1 MKIGITKEEARQL
14 SALYKSQLS
23 EIMEEWAEHSAD
35 PSGGYLTDF
44 GENWKLVSRRRNI
57 WAQARTNFLLAYMN
71 IPDARKSGSHWQRQ
85 DEIFWF
91 AMLMRGKGDGTMRCQ
106 RMGKR

>member
-23 EIMEEWAEHSAD
+23 AIMEEWAEHSAA
-35 PSGGYLTDF
+35 PSGGYSTDF

-57 WAQARTNFLLAYMN
+57 WAQARQTYMFAATY
-71 IPDARKSGSHWQRQ
+71 PDVHLYRNNGCTK
-85 DEIFWF
+85 
-91 AMLMRGKGDGTMRCQ
+91 
-106 RMGKR
+106 